1 MLDVARLRVFRE
13 VAARGSFTAAANAL
27 HYSQPAVSHHVARLE
42 EELGVQLLLRESRGL
57 TVTPAG
63 EEVLRHAQAVLE
75 RLDEAERELAELAS
89 ASRATV
95 RLAAF
100 PSSATTLVPQAVAAL
115 SKRYPEITLAVVQ
128 ADPGDSLPG
137 LIDGQHDLVLAY
149 DYPMLGQDPEP
160 ELEYELLFEDHLL
173 LALPS
178 GHRLADRA
186 VVDIGDLADDAWV
199 TPHPCL
205 CRDAVE
211 AACDLR
217 DFRPRVVS
225 QTNDYL
231 AMQGLVAA
239 GVGVALIPRLA
250 LSAGVR
256 EGVVLRPI
264 AGPALVRTTSIV
276 RRANGHHPLAA
287 EPLRAVLRDL
297 VPSLGASGRRL
308 RPAEAVE
315 G

>member
-13 VAARGSFTAAANAL
+13 VAARDSFTAAANAL
-27 HYSQPAVSHHVARLE
+27 HHSQPAVSHHVARLE
-42 EELGVQLLLRESRGL
+42 EELGVQLLVRESRGL
-57 TVTPAG
+57 TVTPPG
-63 EEVLRHAQAVLE
+63 EEVLRHAQLE
-75 RLDEAERELAELAS
+75 RLDQAERELAELAS

-100 PSSATTLVPQAVAAL
+100 PSAATTLVPQAVAAL
-115 SKRYPEITLAVVQ
+115 AKRYPEITLAVVQ
-128 ADPGDSLPG
+128 ADPANSLPG
-137 LIDGQHDLVLAY
+137 LIEGQHDLVLAY

-178 GHRLADRA
+178 GHRVADRA
-186 VVDIGDLADDAWV
+186 VVDLGDLADDPWV
-199 TPHPCL
+199 TPNPCL
-205 CRDAVE
+205 CRDAME

-217 DFRPRVVS
+217 DLRPRVVS

-264 AGPALVRTTSIV
+264 EEPALVRTTSIV

-297 VPSLGASGRRL
+297 VPSLGVSGRRL